1 MRQALPAPSGRDQD
15 IVELLQQGRP
25 ESAFTA
31 LLERYEV
38 KVYRLCCAL
47 LGEHAQAQD
56 AAQDSLVRVWRA
68 LGRYDGR
75 ASLSSWIYAITRN
88 RCLTALA
95 RRRPTDSLDALLQE
109 GEEAHLGLAHE
120 SDAAD
125 PDERSR
131 RLLELVDLLPERSRQ
146 VLRLYYFEERSVAEV
161 AAMLGCPQ
169 GTVKTTLFRARAAL
183 SGLLERRGL
192 ADPAYWREFET

>member
-31 LLERYEV
+31 LLERYEG

-120 SDAAD
+120 RDAAD
-125 PDERSR
+125 PD
-131 RLLELVDLLPERSRQ
+131 ERSRQ

-192 ADPAYWREFET
+192 ADPAYWRELET